1 MKQRTIT
8 IVFWTLSILVIA
20 GSIWVHYVWKEAG
33 IGVVG
38 SYASVVGLILTG
50 YVAVSVR
57 QVKQRYVRRIL
68 LDSNFRKLSDKIAE
82 FGVEEAR
89 ADELRNLSAS
99 ICQIL
104 REVSLHLP
112 HGVSVELPIE
122 DLKSLSEIR
131 DGRAVLPAAKAVR
144 PKLSAVVQAIEILRE
159 KDDWGRDDG

>member
-8 IVFWTLSILVIA
+8 IAFWTLSILAIA
-20 GSIWVHYVWKEAG
+20 GSIGVHYVWKEAG

-68 LDSNFRKLSDKIAE
+68 LDSNFRTLSDKIAE
-82 FGVEEAR
+82 FGEEST
-89 ADELRNLSAS
+89 ADGLRILAAS
-99 ICQIL
+99 ISQL
-104 REVSLHLP
+104 LKEVSLHLP

-131 DGRAVLPAAKAVR
+131 DGRAVLPAAKTVR
-144 PKLSAVVQAIEILRE
+144 PKLSAVVQAIEILRV